1 MKYEL
6 FQHWLL
12 VNQKEIVTVKIVG
25 NPINGDTAK
34 KLLAIVASLSSLA
47 LIYIGRSLILGDS

>member
-1 MKYEL
+1 MLKTAL
-6 FQHWLL
+6 GQ
-12 VNQKEIVTVKIVG
+12 IVTVKIVG